1 HEGLSILSATSRGT
15 DVDGYFH
22 EGFEQTEITTGPGN
36 AGFVSIV
43 VLSFEDLVTLP
54 PDGEF
59 IIARAGYRATRN
71 GCRDGA
77 RIEARDGLEGTGA
90 PVRNIVSFNGTS
102 VRPAVEALSWPA
114 CEPARFALEIDGDAT
129 KVVRPG
135 AAGDDSEDAGGDDD
149 LTIRARVV
157 FRQDVPSARA
167 FTLAIAHDPAKLE
180 LFEAAIAADGIASSI
195 AEDGFA
201 LVELTRGGG
210 NAGVVAHIE
219 LSSSNRAWLSVPEE
233 TLLELEYRLRAAPAP
248 GERFTT
254 SIAFAESLR
263 GSGGPVTSSVL
274 PAGELETMPLE
285 IEVIGYRSP
294 SFSRGDA
301 NGDGNLDLAD
311 PIATLSF
318 LFFGARE
325 VCRSAADTNADSSLD
340 LADAIY
346 ALGFLFTGGPPPPP
360 PFPDCGD
367 VAEESEACEE
377 TACAT

>member
-1 HEGLSILSATSRGT
+1 IALAVGIAVGIARPRTSHAEEPRYELRSVDTLHPEEAIEVEVALVLTGDPSEPGPGAWQVAMAHEGLSILSATSRGT

-90 PVRNIVSFNGTS
+90 PVRNVVSFNGTS

-201 LVELTRGGG
+201 
-210 NAGVVAHIE
+210 
-219 LSSSNRAWLSVPEE
+219 
-233 TLLELEYRLRAAPAP
+233 
-248 GERFTT
+248 
-254 SIAFAESLR
+254 
-263 GSGGPVTSSVL
+263 
-274 PAGELETMPLE
+274 
-285 IEVIGYRSP
+285 
-294 SFSRGDA
+294 
-301 NGDGNLDLAD
+301 
-311 PIATLSF
+311 
-318 LFFGARE
+318 
-325 VCRSAADTNADSSLD
+325 
-340 LADAIY
+340 
-346 ALGFLFTGGPPPPP
+346 
-360 PFPDCGD
+360 
-367 VAEESEACEE
+367 
-377 TACAT
+377 